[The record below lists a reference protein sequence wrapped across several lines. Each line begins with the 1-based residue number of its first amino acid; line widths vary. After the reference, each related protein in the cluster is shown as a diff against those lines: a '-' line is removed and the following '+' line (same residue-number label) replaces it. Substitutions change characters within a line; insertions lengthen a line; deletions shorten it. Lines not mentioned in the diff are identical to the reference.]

1 MENKLIK
8 IAAFGFIG
16 LVMVPTVVGAGI
28 RLVAIAANAMSKAR
42 YNKKIKDGLKKG
54 TIVEIDGQ
62 YYEVDITDAK
72 EA

>member
-1 MENKLIK
+1 MENKIIK
-8 IAAFGFIG
+8 VAAFGFIG
-16 LVMVPTVVGAGI
+16 LVMVPAVVGAGI
-28 RLVAIAANAMSKAR
+28 RLVAIAANAISKAK

-62 YYEVDITDAK
+62 YYEVNVTDAK